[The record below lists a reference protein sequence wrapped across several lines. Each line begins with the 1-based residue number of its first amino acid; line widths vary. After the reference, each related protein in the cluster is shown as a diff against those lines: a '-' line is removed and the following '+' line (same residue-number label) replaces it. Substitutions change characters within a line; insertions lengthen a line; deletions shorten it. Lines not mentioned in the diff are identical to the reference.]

1 MALQSSGQIS
11 LFDVVL
17 EHRPNNTTVGS
28 GLKPFSLTDYNSYS
42 TSVSS
47 PLTLSEFY
55 STSSSYNTGRYD
67 LTAGA
72 GPVSFS
78 WAASVGDI
86 KEIYLYTNNYT
97 GEPGSDASLGIALTN
112 GGTYKLRYHAPSG
125 GSGANWSLGHGPS
138 NFITS
143 SAPGVGNTYSH
154 GFFGPFTASP
164 VSFSINS
171 GYSDLMYLYARII
184 RIA

>member
-47 PLTLSEFY
+47 PLTLKEFY
-55 STSSSYNTGRYD
+55 GTSSSYNTGRYD
-67 LTAGA
+67 LTAG
-72 GPVSFS
+72 S

-86 KEIYLYTNNYT
+86 KEIYLYTNNYV

-112 GGTYKLRYHAPSG
+112 GGTYKLRYHAPSS

-138 NFITS
+138 NFING
-143 SAPGVGNTYSH
+143 SAPGVAGNTYSH
-154 GFFGPFTASP
+154 GFFGPFTASA

-171 GYSDLMYLYARII
+171 GYSDLMNLYARII